1 MTSVGGT
8 FVVGV
13 STHQDPVLAALD
25 LDLEPAAAG
34 TLARIFHGFLG
45 WTGKRAELAQGLNL
59 SDNALRAVLNV
70 LEARGVAVRE
80 RFNVGGAW
88 VYAVAVSDTPG
99 LLPTRAELREIFRNM
114 ADGDTTWSDAHQA
127 VTPTRPAARSLNP
140 QLGLTSGVTASSQ
153 VTTYAGIGHVN
164 RFPLPPSAGPRRGM
178 AAAGQPVE
186 PVVPESAEVRAHAT
200 ASAPASRS
208 VISTLEELAALAKL
222 RGAKPADGG
231 RWRSSR
237 EVLAAAQALD
247 PDMAEAGLAV
257 LAHLDLPFW
266 VAPEVWSLFGY
277 GWTPDRVAELLADV
291 DQAKSPHGAAR
302 YRLGKAAAEAARG
315 ELAQPPAPAAAAAP
329 TVDDLVARDANHT
342 TPTWDQAKA
351 ADPAY
356 DPADPADV
364 AAGAAPWDRAAAE
377 RARHG
382 FGWRA
387 PAVPEA
393 PDVQDV
399 YRRQAE
405 IRAEAGGTD
414 APEGKGRAILDR
426 WKAARKDGTDNT
438 QGWVDEAL
446 AVV

>member
-45 WTGKRAELAQGLNL
+45 WTGKRADLARGLNL
-59 SDNALRAVLNV
+59 TDNALRAVLNV

-114 ADGDTTWSDAHQA
+114 GDGDTTWTDAHQA
-127 VTPTRPAARSLNP
+127 VTPTRPAARSQNSTVA
-140 QLGLTSGVTASSQ
+140 LTSGFASSPQ
-153 VTTYAGIGHVN
+153 VATYAGIGHVN

-178 AAAGQPVE
+178 AAAGQPVQ

-200 ASAPASRS
+200 ASTPANRS

-222 RGAKPADGG
+222 RGAKPTDGG

-237 EVLAAAQALD
+237 EVLAAAQTLD

-266 VAPEVWSLFGY
+266 VAPEVWTLFGH
-277 GWTPDRVAELLADV
+277 GWTPDRVAALLADV

-302 YRLGKAAAEAARG
+302 YRLGKAAADEARG
-315 ELAQPPAPAAAAAP
+315 ELAPPPAPAAAP
-329 TVDDLVARDANHT
+329 TAEDLVERDANHD
-342 TPTWDQAKA
+342 TPTWPQMRA
-351 ADPAY
+351 ADPEY
-356 DPADPADV
+356 DPADPADL
-364 AAGAAPWDRAAAE
+364 ADGAAPWDRAAAE

-387 PAVPEA
+387 PSVPEA
-393 PDVQDV
+393 PDVRDV

-426 WKAARKDGTDNT
+426 WKAARAAGTVGD
-438 QGWVDEAL
+438 QDWVDEAL
-446 AVV
+446 AGV